1 MKINLSNFKLL
12 KWGRNREDREKE
24 RKYKSDIKRE
34 RDEKKRIQRKREKK
48 G

>member
-12 KWGRNREDREKE
+12 KWGRDREDREKE

-34 RDEKKRIQRKREKK
+34 RDKKEDTEKR
-48 G
+48 